1 MDLLH
6 KVGRNDMVDPISIG
20 IAISATKVLL
30 DKAVE
35 IKDIAGG
42 LDKLFHAVNEK
53 PKPKK
58 KPVAKT
64 RTQQLLRL
72 KSGETQEEAYAED
85 SDSISAVANDVLE
98 KQKHDAAIASL
109 AREINNKFPQPQGDP
124 TTWDLILAEQA
135 KRVAAKVE
143 LKKKAKEKARIKQE
157 EDDKY
162 WDHVIAVL
170 RNIGILL
177 LAAAFCVGA
186 GYIIVLNKCDTA
198 VC

>member
-1 MDLLH
+1 MEPVSTTLAAVALVKAGLNHANDL
-6 KVGRNDMVDPISIG
+6 
-20 IAISATKVLL
+20 
-30 DKAVE
+30 
-35 IKDIAGG
+35 KDIAGG
-42 LDKLFHAVNEK
+42 LDKLFHAVSEK
-53 PKPKK
+53 PKTKK
-58 KPVAKT
+58 KPEPKS
-64 RTQQLLRL
+64 RTAQILRMRM
-72 KSGETQEEAYAED
+72 GETQEEAYAEN

-98 KQKHDAAIASL
+98 KQKQTAAIASL
-109 AREINNKFPQPQGDP
+109 AKEINIKFPQPQGDP

-135 KRVAAKVE
+135 KRVAAKAE